1 MIADVVDLRD
11 FYATRPGRAARAAIR
26 GRLREIWPDL
36 SGQRVAGIGYAVP
49 YLRAWSGEA
58 ERVLALMP
66 AGQGVLR
73 WPPGEPNRAALIDEA
88 ALPLP
93 DNALDRVLLVHA
105 LEHAEQLRPMLR
117 EVWRVLSGSGRALF
131 VVPNRRGIWAHVD
144 STPFGHGQP
153 YSAGQLTRLLR
164 DNLFTPTVTA
174 GALFGLPF
182 GPRLLPGSAKA
193 WERIGRRAFERF
205 AGVVIVEATKSLYM
219 PDALRQ
225 RRRLLAPRPALAAGW
240 RVNRGA

>member
-1 MIADVVDLRD
+1 MVSDAHEAAQ
-11 FYATRPGRAARAAIR
+11 FYATRRGALAAHLVRERLGLFWPSLPGQSVL
-26 GRLREIWPDL
+26 GL
-36 SGQRVAGIGYAVP
+36 GYAAP
-49 YLRAWSGEA
+49 YLRLWREQAA
-58 ERVLALMP
+58 RCVALTP
-66 AGQGVLR
+66 AQMGAAR
-73 WPPGEPNRAALIDEA
+73 WPVGSANLSCTAEED
-88 ALPLP
+88 ALPFP
-93 DNALDRVLLVHA
+93 DLCFDRVLLV
-105 LEHAEQLRPMLR
+105 
-117 EVWRVLSGSGRALF
+117 
-131 VVPNRRGIWAHVD
+131 
-144 STPFGHGQP
+144 
-153 YSAGQLTRLLR
+153 AGQLTRLLR

-225 RRRLLAPRPALAAGW
+225 RRRMLAPRQALAAGW